1 MVGCSP
7 RPAPPRSAEA
17 TRLLAE
23 AGVGGA
29 AQRGAVGVGVVAGVA
44 GRGGHAGSCT
54 RGGQC
59 GV

>member
-1 MVGCSP
+1 MQP
-7 RPAPPRSAEA
+7 PAPPRSAEA

-59 GV
+59 EV